1 MKQVHHLC
9 KYTNNKEKEKE
20 KEEEEE
26 AGIFKNSKV
35 AALKRS

>member
-9 KYTNNKEKEKE
+9 KYTNNKEKE